1 MVFFKKEQNV
11 KSGTNIGRQTE
22 RVTKLQQE
30 LQYNEKFRD
39 VTNKINAAGNIDEIL
54 TELKYNI
61 LTLFDAEG
69 ITIYAV
75 DPIENELYS
84 KHIIDRGGKG
94 VLEIRVPI
102 STSSLAGYTAYSMR
116 LINIKNVYD
125 QDELN
130 KIHPFLQFDSS
141 WDAKSG
147 YRTKQVL
154 AAPICYEKR
163 LFGVIQ
169 LVNKKSGP
177 VFTEE
182 DEKKL
187 EKIAEVLGISFKNH
201 STMISSRFNYLLS
214 ENIISK
220 EELARAMAI
229 AKEQNR
235 DVESVLIENF
245 KIKKRD
251 IGMSLGQFYGCRY
264 LGYSDHIIIPRE
276 LVKDLNTQYL
286 KRASWVPIASSRG
299 KVTVLIDNPNHPKTI
314 EIRRLLK
321 AEEIEFNVGIKED
334 ILRFIESLER
344 EVKESDFSISD
355 ILAEMEVED
364 EDEDLDMVSPDVDE
378 NASTIV
384 RLVNQIIIDAYEK
397 GASDIHIEPSRT
409 RKVTDIRYR
418 VDGRCFKHLEIPYSS
433 SRPLVSRI
441 KIMSNLDIAERR
453 LPQDGKIKFF
463 YKQKPIE
470 LRVATLPTVGGEDVV
485 MRILTTGEVMPLNA
499 LNLSER
505 NYRQLIEIITRPYG
519 VLLVVGPTGSGKTTT
534 LHSCLGYINKPETKI
549 WTAED
554 PVEITQ
560 YGLRQVEVKPKI
572 GFNFARAMRAFL
584 RADPDV
590 IMVGEM
596 RDHETASIGIEASL
610 TGHLVLSTLHTN
622 SAAET
627 ITRLIDIGL
636 DPFNFA
642 DALLGVLAQRLVRTL
657 CTKCRRK
664 HHPSKEEFD
673 DLVEAYGKDYFPELG
688 IEYNDDLIIY
698 RPVGCD
704 HCNQTGYRGRT
715 ALHELLTGTDELK
728 RLIQRRAPVEEIRRQ
743 AMKDGMRTLYQDG
756 IAKIFKGFTDQKEVR
771 SVCIR

>member
-1 MVFFKKEQNV
+1 
-11 KSGTNIGRQTE
+11 
-22 RVTKLQQE
+22 
-30 LQYNEKFRD
+30 
-39 VTNKINAAGNIDEIL
+39 
-54 TELKYNI
+54 
-61 LTLFDAEG
+61 
-69 ITIYAV
+69 
-75 DPIENELYS
+75 
-84 KHIIDRGGKG
+84 
-94 VLEIRVPI
+94 
-102 STSSLAGYTAYSMR
+102 
-116 LINIKNVYD
+116 
-125 QDELN
+125 
-130 KIHPFLQFDSS
+130 
-141 WDAKSG
+141 
-147 YRTKQVL
+147 
-154 AAPICYEKR
+154 
-163 LFGVIQ
+163 
-169 LVNKKSGP
+169 
-177 VFTEE
+177 
-182 DEKKL
+182 
-187 EKIAEVLGISFKNH
+187 
-201 STMISSRFNYLLS
+201 
-214 ENIISK
+214 
-220 EELARAMAI
+220 
-229 AKEQNR
+229 
-235 DVESVLIENF
+235 
-245 KIKKRD
+245 
-251 IGMSLGQFYGCRY
+251 
-264 LGYSDHIIIPRE
+264 
-276 LVKDLNTQYL
+276 VKDLNTQYL

-314 EIRRLLK
+314 EIRSLLK

-418 VDGRCFKHLEIPYSS
+418 VDGRCFKHLEIPYSY

-657 CTKCRRK
+657 CTKCRRT

-698 RPVGCD
+698 RAVGCD

-715 ALHELLTGTDELK
+715 ALHELLTGTDEVK